1 MENVKSVEHR
11 DLIFSDDGGEYIAPL
26 SLKKRNL
33 NLKFQGSEDKTV
45 NKDGFIKIKTA
56 VKEPV
61 GEVDES
67 FVTLEPLEQSKTV
80 EQFLVDE
87 PEPEF
92 IDFTS
97 QRLKDKLKDALSKK
111 NEQYLSDSEKLYK
124 FGIRKLI
131 LEEEEILEEEKETPG
146 EIPEGPD
153 LFSPKYQSYK
163 EKWQIQVKIMDDSC
177 QKFNEMNREASSKL
191 LELILESYIEKQVQR

>member
-1 MENVKSVEHR
+1 M
-11 DLIFSDDGGEYIAPL
+11 
-26 SLKKRNL
+26 
-33 NLKFQGSEDKTV
+33 

-67 FVTLEPLEQSKTV
+67 FLTLEPLEQSKTV
-80 EQFLVDE
+80 EQFQVDE

-92 IDFTS
+92 IDVAS
-97 QRLKDKLKDALSKK
+97 QKFKDKLKNTLIKK
-111 NEQYLSDSEKLYK
+111 NEQYLTDSEKLYK

-146 EIPEGPD
+146 DTPGGPD
-153 LFSPKYQSYK
+153 HFSPKYQAYK
-163 EKWQIQVKIMDDSC
+163 EKW
-177 QKFNEMNREASSKL
+177 
-191 LELILESYIEKQVQR
+191 